1 MWFKYVLDKQMQNTF
16 FRFSS
21 SGEHDNKSVVEKYI
35 EENCMETRGDMIFQR
50 HIRLFYKT

>member
-50 HIRLFYKT
+50 HIRLF